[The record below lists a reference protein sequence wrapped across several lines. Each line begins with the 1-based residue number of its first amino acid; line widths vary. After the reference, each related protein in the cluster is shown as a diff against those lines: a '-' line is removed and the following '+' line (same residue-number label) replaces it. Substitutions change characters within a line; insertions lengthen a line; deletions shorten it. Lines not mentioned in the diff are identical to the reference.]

1 MMNGFH
7 SGYSRVPLMLSADQS
22 ALGHSHVIK
31 SEAEFQAAMESL
43 GHPGDLPHQTLGL
56 PPHLVTH
63 SHHHLH
69 AGAYDINAFRG
80 TLGAGGSNGRVGN
93 SLNSQGNHHHN
104 NNNNNNSSS
113 SKNNN
118 TCSSM
123 VGSSSNANG
132 NNNNN
137 NNNNSNNNINSS
149 GSSFSQLSPC
159 SDDSSLEFPRS
170 CSSAESGGENSTP
183 LHAGG
188 SRKRPHRSDSSPP
201 GGSGSASGGCAGDGP
216 RKARRKSPQ
225 SLEELQA
232 QRCLANVRERQ
243 RTESLNDAF
252 SQLRKIIPTLPS
264 DKLSKIQTLKLACR
278 YIDFLFQIL
287 RSDDDAAELKYFP
300 ASCSYMAHERLS
312 YAFSV
317 WRMEGAWH
325 MAGH

>member
-7 SGYSRVPLMLSADQS
+7 SGYSRVPLMLSADQA

-43 GHPGDLPHQTLGL
+43 GHPGDLPHQPLGL
-56 PPHLVTH
+56 
-63 SHHHLH
+63 SHHPVAHHLH
-69 AGAYDINAFRG
+69 SAGAYDLNAFRG
-80 TLGAGGSNGRVGN
+80 CAGGSNN
-93 SLNSQGNHHHN
+93 SISSSRIGGGSS
-104 NNNNNNSSS
+104 NNSIINTTS
-113 SKNNN
+113 SKNNITINGGGSSHNNGINGNN
-118 TCSSM
+118 TTSG
-123 VGSSSNANG
+123 GSSSLN
-132 NNNNN
+132 
-137 NNNNSNNNINSS
+137 
-149 GSSFSQLSPC
+149 QLSPC

-170 CSSAESGGENSTP
+170 CSSAESGGEASTSTHLSP
-183 LHAGG
+183 HHSSG
-188 SRKRPHRSDSSPP
+188 SRKRPYRSESSP
-201 GGSGSASGGCAGDGP
+201 GESGSGSGSGGDGP

>member
-7 SGYSRVPLMLSADQS
+7 GGYSRVPLMLSADQS

-43 GHPGDLPHQTLGL
+43 GHPGDLPHQPLGL
-56 PPHLVTH
+56 PHHSVPHA
-63 SHHHLH
+63 HHLH
-69 AGAYDINAFRG
+69 TGPYDLNAFRG
-80 TLGAGGSNGRVGN
+80 TVGA
-93 SLNSQGNHHHN
+93 
-104 NNNNNNSSS
+104 
-113 SKNNN
+113 
-118 TCSSM
+118 
-123 VGSSSNANG
+123 GSSSRLTNSITTAAAA

-137 NNNNSNNNINSS
+137 NNNASSKNNNTHNNSANGNNSNSNHNNSS
-149 GSSFSQLSPC
+149 SFNQLSPC

-170 CSSAESGGENSTP
+170 CSSAESGGEASTSTHLSP
-183 LHAGG
+183 LHNGG
-188 SRKRPHRSDSSPP
+188 SRKRSYRSESSP
-201 GGSGSASGGCAGDGP
+201 GDSGSASNGDGP

>member
-1 MMNGFH
+1 MNGFH
-7 SGYSRVPLMLSADQS
+7 SGYSRVPLMLSANQP

-31 SEAEFQAAMESL
+31 SEAEFQAAMDSL
-43 GHPGDLPHQTLGL
+43 GHPGDLHHQPL
-56 PPHLVTH
+56 PLSHHPSSH

-69 AGAYDINAFRG
+69 GAAYDLNAFRANSSG
-80 TLGAGGSNGRVGN
+80 RITTTCSSSN
-93 SLNSQGNHHHN
+93 SSSHN
-104 NNNNNNSSS
+104 NNNNVSA
-113 SKNNN
+113 KNNN
-118 TCSSM
+118 TMSGNANNSCTSS
-123 VGSSSNANG
+123 SSSNK
-132 NNNNN
+132 NNT
-137 NNNNSNNNINSS
+137 
-149 GSSFSQLSPC
+149 FSQLSPC
-159 SDDSSLEFPRS
+159 SDDSSLADFPRS
-170 CSSAESGGENSTP
+170 CSSADSGGDTATSTRLSP
-183 LHAGG
+183 LHPGS
-188 SRKRPHRSDSSPP
+188 SRKRHHRPDSSP
-201 GGSGSASGGCAGDGP
+201 GAAGSSTSSGACEST

>member
-1 MMNGFH
+1 MRGNFFF
-7 SGYSRVPLMLSADQS
+7 YLSQYKAI
-22 ALGHSHVIK
+22 LIK
-31 SEAEFQAAMESL
+31 
-43 GHPGDLPHQTLGL
+43 
-56 PPHLVTH
+56 
-63 SHHHLH
+63 
-69 AGAYDINAFRG
+69 I
-80 TLGAGGSNGRVGN
+80 
-93 SLNSQGNHHHN
+93 
-104 NNNNNNSSS
+104 
-113 SKNNN
+113 
-118 TCSSM
+118 
-123 VGSSSNANG
+123 
-132 NNNNN
+132 
-137 NNNNSNNNINSS
+137 
-149 GSSFSQLSPC
+149 SFS
-159 SDDSSLEFPRS
+159 SLQEFPRS
-170 CSSAESGGENSTP
+170 CSSAESGGDNSTSTHLSP

-188 SRKRPHRSDSSPP
+188 SRKRPHRSESSP
-201 GGSGSASGGCAGDGP
+201 GGAGGGASSGCPGDGP